1 MVVPLNV
8 VLHDGEGLAV
18 ARPSITSLRV
28 HCCGN
33 GSVALQMSSG
43 GLDAVLFAEVSDIE
57 HLVGV
62 LQRACKTANLP
73 VMDGDRTQL
82 GRCDLHSQI
91 REISGRISREP
102 LSL

>member
-8 VLHDGEGLAV
+8 VLRDDEGLAV

-33 GSVALQMSSG
+33 GGVALQMSSG
-43 GLDAVLFAEVSDIE
+43 GLDAVLFAEASDIE
-57 HLVGV
+57 HLIGV
-62 LQRACKTANLP
+62 LQRACKAANLSGK
-73 VMDGDRTQL
+73 DGDRTQL
-82 GRCDLHSQI
+82 VGCDLHSQI

>member
-28 HCCGN
+28 RSCVD
-33 GSVALQMSSG
+33 SSIALEMSSAG
-43 GLDAVLFAEVSDIE
+43 HDAVLFAQVSDIE
-57 HLVGV
+57 HLIGV
-62 LQRACKTANLP
+62 LQRACEAASLP
-73 VMDGDRTQL
+73 GNESDRSHAA
-82 GRCDLHSQI
+82 RCDLHSQI
-91 REISGRISREP
+91 REISGRVPREP